1 MKKALLTLTLTLTL
15 TQSVFAQ
22 RATPTRCA
30 ARDAYCADLT
40 RIVSNPRV
48 QRAFTY
54 FEQTDAA
61 ALREL
66 IALTQIPAPPFKEAE
81 RGKRY
86 AEMLRAAGADSV
98 YIDDVGN
105 VIAIRRGSKRGRV
118 VALAGHLDT
127 VFPEGTDVRVK
138 QRGDTLFAPGVG
150 DDTRGLIAMLQ
161 VLRGM
166 VNANIRTESDIWFV
180 GTVGEEGLGDLRG
193 VKHLFRSAAPRID
206 SFIAVDGDGDEEITN
221 AAIGS
226 KRYRVTFKGE

>member
-1 MKKALLTLTLTLTL
+1 MKKAFLTLTLTLTL
-15 TQSVFAQ
+15 TQSLFPQ
-22 RATPTRCA
+22 RAAAPQRCA
-30 ARDAYCADLT
+30 ARDTYCTEIA

-138 QRGDTLFAPGVG
+138 QR
-150 DDTRGLIAMLQ
+150 
-161 VLRGM
+161 
-166 VNANIRTESDIWFV
+166 
-180 GTVGEEGLGDLRG
+180 
-193 VKHLFRSAAPRID
+193 
-206 SFIAVDGDGDEEITN
+206 
-221 AAIGS
+221 
-226 KRYRVTFKGE
+226 